1 MYKEPHEMTIEQ
13 LVGDDLVSKTNN
25 YTTKF
30 IPAILTRTELNIIRH
45 LRSKGYGRICT
56 EEEVEKEAEWWG
68 GNRQTALE
76 VARRLLGVMSREE
89 MCKIPKAD
97 DAAAL
102 IIQKIMRET
111 VR

>member
-30 IPAILTRTELNIIRH
+30 SPAILTSTELNIIRH

-56 EEEVEKEAEWWG
+56 EEEVANES
-68 GNRQTALE
+68 GNFGVGQKLALE

-89 MCKIPKAD
+89 MRKIPEAD

-102 IIQKIMRET
+102 IIQKIMREMG
-111 VR
+111 R